1 MIKLI
6 QPPWLCNNNV
16 KPVKVVVLIIICIVQ
31 LAVDCTSP
39 LPAMLRQQL
48 VDAKAGPM
56 MLACSS
62 TAPQLNLVGWV

>member
-31 LAVDCTSP
+31 LAVGCNSS
-39 LPAMLRQQL
+39 LPAMIRQQL
-48 VDAKAGPM
+48 VDAYLGPM
-56 MLACSS
+56 TLACSS
-62 TAPQLNLVGWV
+62 AAP

>member
-1 MIKLI
+1 MT
-6 QPPWLCNNNV
+6 NNNV

-31 LAVDCTSP
+31 LAVGCTSP

-48 VDAKAGPM
+48 VDTHLGPL

-62 TAPQLNLVGWV
+62 AAPQLNLVGWVWE